1 MEVMNKNIFK
11 NHIAFYHHYGP
22 YEFLI
27 WKSKDYELKD
37 RIDYVFNRMT
47 STLSIS
53 GDLGSAVLSWNT
65 KGNTL
70 DNIVD
75 YNKQWRKL
83 SNTKTMLELLQIR
96 S

>member
-1 MEVMNKNIFK
+1 MNKDIFK

-47 STLSIS
+47 STP
-53 GDLGSAVLSWNT
+53 
-65 KGNTL
+65 K
-70 DNIVD
+70 
-75 YNKQWRKL
+75 YFR
-83 SNTKTMLELLQIR
+83 R
-96 S
+96 FR